1 MAYTPNRRTKYRIT
15 RAYNKASSAEAR
27 KGKEEYGWT
36 DGRCLSEAQARA
48 VAENYNRAGLAY
60 KMTIRQKITY
70 DRFLGATVQPNQE
83 TTLYARPENNTVDS
97 ALLALAER
105 KERFISGG
113 QSSTG
118 NEITEEGPICIKIYL
133 IGRSRKEDKAGID
146 YQERMAW
153 LIQHYGSKNAVEQA
167 TGIPRRTQTRVLQD
181 DLYTS
186 TEARPA

>member
-1 MAYTPNRRTKYRIT
+1 MSYTPNRRTKYRIT

-36 DGRCLSEAQARA
+36 DGRCLTEAQARA
-48 VAENYNRAGLAY
+48 VASNYDRAGLAY
-60 KMTIRQKITY
+60 KITIRQQITY
-70 DRFLGATVQPNQE
+70 DRFLGATVVPGQQ

-113 QSSTG
+113 NSSTG
-118 NEITEEGPICIKIYL
+118 NEITEEGPVCIKIYL
-133 IGRSRKEDKAGID
+133 IGRRKDGPID

-153 LIQHYGSKNAVEQA
+153 LIQHYGSKSAVEQA

-181 DLYTS
+181 NLYTK

>member
-15 RAYNKASSAEAR
+15 RAYNKATSEQAR
-27 KGKEEYGWT
+27 EGKEKYGWT
-36 DGRCLSEAQARA
+36 DGRCLDEARARA
-48 VAENYNRAGLAY
+48 VADHYRKAGLAY
-60 KMTIRQKITY
+60 KMTIRQKLTY
-70 DRFLGATVQPNQE
+70 DRFLGATVIPNQE

-113 QSSTG
+113 TSSTG

-133 IGRSRKEDKAGID
+133 VGRSKGDKGPID

-153 LIQHYGSKNAVEQA
+153 LIQNYGSKNAVEEA

-181 DLYTS
+181 DLYTK
-186 TEARPA
+186 TERRP